1 MKKPSLDDLETF
13 AAVARTRSFRKAAK
27 ERGVTGSAISQAVR
41 NLEEDLGVRLLN
53 RTTRSVAATEAGEQ
67 LLRRLR
73 PAFAEVAGALEGID
87 GFRRTP
93 AGSVRINAP
102 APAVEFMLAPLVG
115 PFLAAYPDVTL
126 EIISDAAKV
135 DIVEGRFDAGVRFGE
150 ELALDMVAVP
160 LGPPLRYVVVGAPA
174 YLERQG
180 TPREPS
186 DLLRHQCLRLR
197 FPSGSIFA
205 WDFEKAGRAV
215 TIAPEGRL
223 VVSDA
228 WHLVRAAVAGLG
240 LARVLDDYARRP
252 LAAGELVEVL
262 GDWCPRIPSWFLYYP
277 SRRQLPPATRAFLD
291 FIARRRTEGDLRQ
304 ERHAVRER
312 SEPQS

>member
-13 AAVARTRSFRKAAK
+13 AAVARTRSFRRAAA

-53 RTTRSVAATEAGEQ
+53 RTTRSVSATEAGEQ

-73 PAFAEVAGALEGID
+73 PAFAEIAGALEGID
-87 GFRRTP
+87 TFRQRP

-102 APAVEFMLAPLVG
+102 APAVEFMLAPLVR
-115 PFLAAYPDVTL
+115 PFLEAYPDVTL
-126 EIISDAAKV
+126 EIISDAANV

-180 TPREPS
+180 TPRDPS

-197 FPSGSIFA
+197 FPSGRVFA

-223 VVSDA
+223 VANDA
-228 WHLVRAAVAGLG
+228 RHLVRAAVAGLG
-240 LARVLDDYARRP
+240 LARVLDDYVRRP

-262 GDWCPRIPSWFLYYP
+262 GDWSPRIPSWFLYYP
-277 SRRQLPPATRAFLD
+277 SRRQPPPAMHAFLG
-291 FIARRRTEGDLRQ
+291 FLASRRKAWEGDAQTRT
-304 ERHAVRER
+304 ADG
-312 SEPQS
+312 